1 LNEKPL
7 ISVIVTAY
15 NRKKYLPFALRSLQE
30 QTLSKDMFEVIVVK
44 NFEDPESDSIISR
57 NLWKDIYSDSPLYGR
72 FFLDGFKKARGDVI
86 TFLDD
91 DDIYA
96 QNRLEELYKAFTR
109 HKNLVYFHNSWEF
122 ISKKG
127 RRLENSTLQ
136 PPRNLIGNGDVI
148 IDVDRLHGLAR
159 EYKISVADLILWH
172 VRLAADVNHSSLA
185 VKKYV
190 LEHNYDLL
198 MMLSCC
204 LDTFIFAASIR
215 AGGLMYF
222 TDNKLTFRRI
232 HDENWTPAFA
242 IGKEREIYI
251 KKFRSLLQYVAT
263 IRLIVSQLLE
273 EELNFYACWELYH
286 RSGLWLIP
294 QTESRE
300 LPPELKPKPSDFMKA
315 LRCITRKHLARP
327 ALLLAITS
335 LLLGNSIYLKK
346 FAYNLF
352 GRFI

>member
-1 LNEKPL
+1 LE
-7 ISVIVTAY
+7 
-15 NRKKYLPFALRSLQE
+15 
-30 QTLSKDMFEVIVVK
+30 
-44 NFEDPESDSIISR
+44 
-57 NLWKDIYSDSPLYGR
+57 
-72 FFLDGFKKARGDVI
+72 
-86 TFLDD
+86 D

-109 HKNLVYFHNSWEF
+109 HKNLVYFRNSWEF

-136 PPRNLIGNGDVI
+136 PPRNLMGNGDVI

-172 VRLAADVNHSSLA
+172 VRLAADVNPSSLA

-198 MMLSCC
+198 MMIPCC
-204 LDTFIFAASIR
+204 LDNLTFASSIKT
-215 AGGLMYF
+215 GGLIYF
-222 TDNKLTFRRI
+222 TDNKLTFYRI
-232 HDENWTPAFA
+232 HGENWSSALA
-242 IGKEREIYI
+242 IGRGHETYI
-251 KKFRSLLQYVAT
+251 KNFRSRLQYVAT
-263 IRLIVSQLLE
+263 LRLIESQLFE
-273 EELNFYACWELYH
+273 EELNFYACWELHH
-286 RSGLWLIP
+286 RAGLWLIP

-315 LRCITRKHLARP
+315 LRCISMGLLACP
-327 ALLLAITS
+327 TLLLVITL
-335 LLLGNSIYLKK
+335 LLLGNSISLKK